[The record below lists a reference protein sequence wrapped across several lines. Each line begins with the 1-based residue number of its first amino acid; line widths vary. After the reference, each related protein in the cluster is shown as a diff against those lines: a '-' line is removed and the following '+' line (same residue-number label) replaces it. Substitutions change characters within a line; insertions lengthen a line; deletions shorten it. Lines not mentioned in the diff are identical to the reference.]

1 MVDDKF
7 RIEVDAT
14 LLSELF
20 SAALSADYTT
30 LRRLGNQ
37 VAKKL
42 TVAGDEPGARS
53 IRALMR
59 QRGVPLQAS
68 GYVESIPR
76 DAGSRLPLIEEMD
89 WPSSAS
95 LVNAETTRSVERF
108 LEDARNI
115 DLLAREGVS
124 TRLGLLLYGPPG
136 TGKSVLAGQIAADLK
151 RPIYVARLDSLI
163 SSRLGE
169 TSKNI
174 RGIFDFIP
182 TKEAI
187 LFLDEMDAIAKL
199 RDDRH
204 ELGELKRV
212 VNTVLQGLDSLND
225 NVIVIGATN
234 HAHLLDAAI
243 WRRFPYKVELA
254 APDQHVR
261 VRMWDKFLRD
271 DRKTAEQDISIL
283 TKLSEGMTGAEI
295 EQVAL
300 AARRRQVLDGI
311 QVSLGSIVLAIDGLR
326 SGGTP
331 TMDGVDLTAD
341 EKRKIVHLLR
351 PLEGVSIADIG
362 RALGVSR
369 QMAHKYVKEQSD
381 G

>member
-1 MVDDKF
+1 MKDDKSE
-7 RIEVDAT
+7 ISVDVE
-14 LLSELF
+14 LLSNLF
-20 SAALSADYTT
+20 AAAFSADYTT
-30 LRRLGNQ
+30 VRRLGNQ
-37 VAKKL
+37 IAKRL
-42 TVAGDEPGARS
+42 TALGDEEGARS

-68 GYVESIPR
+68 GYVESVPR
-76 DAGSRLPLIEEMD
+76 DSGSRLPLIEEVD
-89 WPSSAS
+89 WPSTIS
-95 LVNAETTRSVERF
+95 LVNAETSRAVDRF

-115 DLLAREGVS
+115 DLLTKEGVS
-124 TRLGLLLYGPPG
+124 TRLGLLVYGPPG
-136 TGKSVLAGQIAADLK
+136 TGKSVLAGQIAAELK

-174 RGIFDFIP
+174 RGVFEFIP
-182 TKEAI
+182 SKDAV

-204 ELGELKRV
+204 EMGELKRV

-225 NVIVIGATN
+225 SVLVIGATN

-243 WRRFPYKVELA
+243 WRRFPYKIELLE
-254 APDQHVR
+254 PDETVR
-261 VRMWDKFLRD
+261 TRMWERFLKDERETAAD
-271 DRKTAEQDISIL
+271 DIAILAEMSA
-283 TKLSEGMTGAEI
+283 GMTGAEI

-300 AARRRQVLDGI
+300 AARRREVLDGR
-311 QVSLGSIVLAIDGLR
+311 QVSLGAIVLAVDALR

-331 TMDGVDLTAD
+331 TLDAQDLSAD
-341 EKRKIVHLLR
+341 EKRKIVRLLR
-351 PLEGVSIADIG
+351 PLEGVSVAEIG
-362 RALGVSR
+362 RAIGVSR
-369 QMAHKYVKEQSD
+369 QMAHKYVKELSD